1 MEAKINVPLAT
12 DGGLQA
18 IKSEPTWCTAGW
30 REITR
35 LCLESA
41 LYLWVSYVLMVD
53 YNVCKSPTTRAVNEG
68 TPRHPKARLDMKEN
82 QHHRDT
88 DKFLNS

>member
-53 YNVCKSPTTRAVNEG
+53 YSVL
-68 TPRHPKARLDMKEN
+68 KAPLQGQWTKVH
-82 QHHRDT
+82 QDT
-88 DKFLNS
+88 LKLG